1 MNTTGFRPPSQQT
14 APRPLRVL
22 DAFASDPLLL
32 DDPSALYLGRM
43 AREEN
48 DLTLQGAGGALIR
61 LQGFFDCDPR
71 PTLVSEMGACFGP
84 IVVARLLH
92 AMKLVPG
99 NRDTRT
105 DVGAAVLA
113 SEGSVRRLGTTG
125 GRANVRPGMV
135 LIAGEGIDLGQRA
148 RLVCAL
154 APGVTIAV
162 SGPARIMIRGHR
174 TETRD
179 RSRMVPFDLIY
190 GTAAIDI
197 SAHSGLRTQVPIWT
211 PAGRFDLS
219 HGRFVAFATDDA
231 LVRLGA
237 IGGGRVGVVNGTQ
250 DIADD
255 LRDQMIQVPG
265 FFAPVDGP
273 HKMAHPEKHRDIAA
287 VLELL
292 NALTRQDKPRADSRA
307 AEQALAPEPDDAQ
320 AAKPQNTDAAQYL
333 ARALQ
338 AARTVDRAGLD
349 PMHQPAPAPHAA
361 PQPSA
366 TIRSFSQD
374 GLRDRQDGFQ
384 NRSQAPTPSQ
394 DPGFGAGFGFSGSSS
409 SPLQSSPSDGFAAA
423 RPTRPR
429 FAPQD
434 DPDQLFHATGG
445 TAGVPGDDDLFHGGV
460 APDQR
465 GPSTRGLYQAQPED
479 VTQRRVFLDAGA
491 PDPTPDWAQ
500 SGDPAMQN
508 LAGIFAADLDRQA
521 GNQTDAPEISGG
533 SDFDPFLGDALGLS
547 HQEFGFG
554 IQGTLPPD
562 RFFRANR
569 AFDGTPQD
577 IAGGRA
583 VSGIAVYDCED
594 GFDGCEVH
602 YIEDASR
609 ASAANCQRLAKLDG
623 VKARH
628 MNPGNF
634 VLKP

>member
-14 APRPLRVL
+14 APRALRVL

-32 DDPSALYLGRM
+32 DDPSALFVGRM

-48 DLTLQGAGGALIR
+48 DLALQGVGGTLIR

-99 NRDTRT
+99 NRETRT
-105 DVGAAVLA
+105 EAGAAVLA

-135 LIAGEGIDLGQRA
+135 LIVGEGIDLGVRA

-174 TETRD
+174 TEARD
-179 RSRMVPFDLIY
+179 RSRMVQFDLVF
-190 GTAAIDI
+190 GTAALDI
-197 SAHSGLRTQVPIWT
+197 TPHSGLRTQVPIWT

-219 HGRFVAFATDDA
+219 HGRYVAFATDDA
-231 LVRLGA
+231 LVRVGA

-250 DIADD
+250 DVADN

-273 HKMAHPEKHRDIAA
+273 HKMAHPERHRDIAA

-292 NALTRQDKPRADSRA
+292 NALTRKDKPRPDQRA
-307 AEQALAPEPDDAQ
+307 AEDALAPEQDETTE
-320 AAKPQNTDAAQYL
+320 AKPKDTDAAQYL
-333 ARALQ
+333 
-338 AARTVDRAGLD
+338 ARTVDRAGLD
-349 PMHQPAPAPHAA
+349 PVHAPATPHTVAPSARPSATVQGFSGRAPAPAA
-361 PQPSA
+361 S
-366 TIRSFSQD
+366 
-374 GLRDRQDGFQ
+374 L
-384 NRSQAPTPSQ
+384 

-409 SPLQSSPSDGFAAA
+409 PLQGSESDGFT
-423 RPTRPR
+423 PS
-429 FAPQD
+429 
-434 DPDQLFHATGG
+434 
-445 TAGVPGDDDLFHGGV
+445 AGVHRIQADDSSRQEMFHSTGSGASGDEDLFHGGV
-460 APDQR
+460 TQHEPFPPTN
-465 GPSTRGLYQAQPED
+465 GPTNNMYQARPED

-491 PDPTPDWAQ
+491 PDAEPDWAQ
-500 SGDPAMQN
+500 SGDPAMQE
-508 LAGIFAADLDRQA
+508 LAGIFAAELDRQA
-521 GNQTDAPEISGG
+521 GHEQDAPEISGG

-562 RFFRANR
+562 RFFRATR
-569 AFDGTPQD
+569 GFDGTPQD

-583 VSGIAVYDCED
+583 VSGIAVFDCED